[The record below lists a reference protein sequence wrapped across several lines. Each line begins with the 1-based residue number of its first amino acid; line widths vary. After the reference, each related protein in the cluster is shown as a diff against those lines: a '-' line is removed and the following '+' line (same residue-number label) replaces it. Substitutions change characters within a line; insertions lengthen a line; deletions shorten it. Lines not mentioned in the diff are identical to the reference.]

1 MANNIQIDNKVYSER
16 GVEFAKK
23 YRIENGRVNFSRY
36 ASVLEPP
43 DFLAIQKE
51 SYDSFLQK
59 DVPENKRKNEG
70 LQGVLTSIF
79 PIVAT
84 NEKMQIEFISYS
96 IGEPKISE
104 KEARRRDK
112 TYAYPFKIKLQLTV
126 RDPERIIEQE
136 IFVGIFQL

>member
-59 DVPENKRKNEG
+59 DVP
-70 LQGVLTSIF
+70 
-79 PIVAT
+79 
-84 NEKMQIEFISYS
+84 
-96 IGEPKISE
+96 
-104 KEARRRDK
+104 
-112 TYAYPFKIKLQLTV
+112 
-126 RDPERIIEQE
+126 
-136 IFVGIFQL
+136 